1 MTQNDIFSALSEAL
15 SPCIITRIVELPDC
29 YVLSVCNYDGEILM
43 QPPYSVTKD
52 GSKVSFYNVRSKESI
67 SKLKDGKVIYDD
79 PTFRKISSSSRKDG
93 GPGSGNFGHAGVPGK
108 VGGSAPSSLNAA
120 VSEKVKSSI
129 KQMTDDDSEG
139 FLEDW
144 LDIHGSERR
153 AIVKSGNIQ
162 SEIDKRLA
170 AIDSKRQEFSSS
182 VCDTSAQ
189 RKKIDEI
196 APTLADEKIEN
207 NYSISETGE
216 ILEHVTGS
224 AEGADITNF
233 DVPYATIHNHPG
245 IDVTFST
252 TDIETFAKND
262 KMTSMTVQAKGTVYS
277 IEKTDQ
283 KAEKNI
289 ADMYSDYYGIYSSN
303 RSSEE
308 NFYKMRVWLYL
319 NAHKY
324 GVLYSEHENSRNDG
338 GPGSGNHGH
347 KGVPG
352 QVGGSAPSTSGPIS
366 KSSFQNG
373 SGHFE
378 VTGDVK
384 DMYLTKPART
394 RIEGAIKTVK
404 TANDLKKYL
413 ENQGI
418 KLETSYEPLKKAM
431 DREIPAIKEQ
441 ADYVIAAIEQYK
453 DLGGLKA
460 LKAVH
465 LYEHDIDA
473 QAQYSYRAKG
483 EEDVPDEGHLYI
495 SYMADGAQIM
505 HEFAH
510 AYADS
515 TKPDGMDVVEW
526 SAKLNQEAGLSKDVK
541 AYFGANSDAK
551 EAERFAN
558 AMGYAIADG
567 DGPDGR
573 LAFAANVANIVKN
586 SNGKSAGTSSEN
598 LAYKSLVPKNS
609 YTKTSAEYKNAL
621 DAYRAAIRKGDEAKD
636 KYMAAEKAM
645 KAESKPK
652 PESEWDDNDIF
663 EDLLGH
669 RPMIYTEKGKQL
681 KAEYDKY
688 FKESMDYGH
697 EITVA
702 GDKLREI
709 KQKEHDKQSKDIH
722 LEHTKD
728 ATSNDYEGF
737 TTKTTGTSYY
747 DDYLNGEKNG
757 GRIAEMSP
765 KEYLQRC
772 AYQIFDSATIESTI
786 AALDDKNVKK
796 YAEQMKSGTKFD
808 MPYLNFASGQQE
820 GRHRAAAAMQL
831 GIDKIPVLVVGER
844 FAKYDGGPGSGN
856 FNHEGRPGEV
866 GGSAPKGSADST
878 ASVQK
883 LSKLKDG
890 FSNLTN
896 RQQFAFLKKTGSI
909 SVSDLYALETKI
921 NSGDNSAAEDLK
933 KYSKSYFD
941 NVESSKAVKSLVCDT
956 RDKVSAMTPDDARA
970 WIDKSVHRNFNESEM
985 WWVNWGS
992 IAQKVAIDLGMNETP
1007 QVVSK
1012 EDFNKYVEESGAAV
1026 CYRGVR
1032 YAGSMSGSN
1041 MIYQMAY
1048 DKQKNYFGNGIYG
1061 DGLYFSTDRSAADSY
1076 SDGSGAVAKCAI
1088 RPDAK
1093 VVEFRSAEIEGARR
1107 KYGTSDYAIAAMCA
1121 GYDAIKVHVS
1131 SSEDYY
1137 VVLNRAAMVMEDPVD
1152 SLANMAIE
1160 ASERNAAKKSS
1171 S

>member
-1 MTQNDIFSALSEAL
+1 MKPNSQVPIEERWKADSGFS
-15 SPCIITRIVELPDC
+15 ILP
-29 YVLSVCNYDGEILM
+29 
-43 QPPYSVTKD
+43 P
-52 GSKVSFYNVRSKESI
+52 KE
-67 SKLKDGKVIYDD
+67 
-79 PTFRKISSSSRKDG
+79 
-93 GPGSGNFGHAGVPGK
+93 
-108 VGGSAPSSLNAA
+108 NA
-120 VSEKVKSSI
+120 
-129 KQMTDDDSEG
+129 
-139 FLEDW
+139 
-144 LDIHGSERR
+144 
-153 AIVKSGNIQ
+153 
-162 SEIDKRLA
+162 
-170 AIDSKRQEFSSS
+170 
-182 VCDTSAQ
+182 
-189 RKKIDEI
+189 
-196 APTLADEKIEN
+196 
-207 NYSISETGE
+207 
-216 ILEHVTGS
+216 
-224 AEGADITNF
+224 
-233 DVPYATIHNHPG
+233 
-245 IDVTFST
+245 
-252 TDIETFAKND
+252 
-262 KMTSMTVQAKGTVYS
+262 
-277 IEKTDQ
+277 
-283 KAEKNI
+283 
-289 ADMYSDYYGIYSSN
+289 
-303 RSSEE
+303 
-308 NFYKMRVWLYL
+308 
-319 NAHKY
+319 
-324 GVLYSEHENSRNDG
+324 DG

-366 KSSFQNG
+366 KSSFQKG

-431 DREIPAIKEQ
+431 NREIPSIKEQ

-465 LYEHDIDA
+465 IYDHDIDA

-483 EEDVPDEGHLYI
+483 EGEVPDEGHLYI

-598 LAYKSLVPKNS
+598 LAYKSLVPENS

-621 DAYRAAIRKGDEAKD
+621 DAYRTAIRKGDEAKD
-636 KYMAAEKAM
+636 KYMAAKNAM
-645 KAESKPK
+645 ESESKPK

-663 EDLLGH
+663 EDLIGH

-688 FKESMDYGH
+688 FKESMDYSH
-697 EITVA
+697 EMTVA
-702 GDKLREI
+702 GDKLRAI

-757 GRIAEMSP
+757 GHIAEMSP

-772 AYQIFDSATIESTI
+772 AYQIFDSATIESTL
-786 AALDDKNVKK
+786 AALDEKNVKK

-856 FNHEGRPGEV
+856 FGHAGVPGKVGGSAPSSLNAAVSEKVKSSIKRMTDDDAEGFLEDWLDIHGSERRTIVKSGNIQSEIEKRLSDLDSKRSELMPLVYESAAQREKINKIAPTLIEEKIENNYSVSETGEILEHVTGHEEGAEITNFDVPYATIHNHPGLDVTFSTTDIEAFANNEKMTSMTVQAKGTVYSIKKTGERAEKDIADLYSDYYGIYTSSRSDEKNFYKMRVWLYLNAHKYGVLYSEIEDSRTDGGPGSGNFNHEGRPGEV

-896 RQQFAFLKKTGSI
+896 KQQFAFLKRTGSI

-921 NSGDNSAAEDLK
+921 NSGDNSVAEDLK
-933 KYSKSYFD
+933 RYSKSYFD
-941 NVESSKAVKSLVCDT
+941 SVESSKTVKSLDCDT
-956 RDKVSAMTPDDARA
+956 RDKVSAMSQDDARA

-992 IAQKVAIDLGMNETP
+992 SAQKVAIDLGMNETP

-1061 DGLYFSTDRSAADSY
+1061 DGLYFSTDQSVADSY

-1093 VVEFRSAEIEGARR
+1093 VVEFRSADIEDARK

-1121 GYDAIKVHVS
+1121 GYDAIKVQVS
-1131 SSEDYY
+1131 GSEDYY

-1152 SLANMAIE
+1152 SLANMAIK

>member
-1 MTQNDIFSALSEAL
+1 MRFGLRERML
-15 SPCIITRIVELPDC
+15 M
-29 YVLSVCNYDGEILM
+29 EIGVV
-43 QPPYSVTKD
+43 PPNMNS
-52 GSKVSFYNVRSKESI
+52 
-67 SKLKDGKVIYDD
+67 
-79 PTFRKISSSSRKDG
+79 DG
-93 GPGSGNFGHAGVPGK
+93 GSGSGNFGHAGVPGK

-120 VSEKVKSSI
+120 AAVSPKVKSSI

-162 SEIDKRLA
+162 SEIDKRLT
-170 AIDSKRQEFSSS
+170 AIDSKRQELSSS

-196 APTLADEKIEN
+196 APTLVDEKIEK
-207 NYSISETGE
+207 NYSISETGK
-216 ILEHVTGS
+216 ILEYVTGS
-224 AEGADITNF
+224 EEGADITNF

-289 ADMYSDYYGIYSSN
+289 ADMYGDYYGIYSSN

-366 KSSFQNG
+366 KSSFQSG

-431 DREIPAIKEQ
+431 DREIPSIKEQ

-465 LYEHDIDA
+465 IYDHDIDA

-483 EEDVPDEGHLYI
+483 EGEVPDEGHLYI
-495 SYMADGAQIM
+495 SYMANGEQIM

-526 SAKLNQEAGLSKDVK
+526 SAKLNQEAGLSKNTK
-541 AYFGANSDAK
+541 AYFGADSDAK

-558 AMGYAIADG
+558 AIGYAIADG

-586 SNGKSAGTSSEN
+586 SSGKSTGTSGEN
-598 LAYKSLVPKNS
+598 LAYKSLVPENS

-621 DAYRAAIRKGDEAKD
+621 DAYRTAIRKGDEAKD
-636 KYMAAEKAM
+636 KYMAAKNAM
-645 KAESKPK
+645 KSESKPK

-663 EDLLGH
+663 EDLIGH

-688 FKESMDYGH
+688 FKESMDYSH
-697 EITVA
+697 EMTVA

-757 GRIAEMSP
+757 GHIAEMSP

-786 AALDDKNVKK
+786 AALDEKNVKK

-808 MPYLNFASGQQE
+808 MPYLNFMSGQQE
-820 GRHRAAAAMQL
+820 GRHRAAAAMQA
-831 GIDKIPVLVVGER
+831 GIKKIPVLVVGER
-844 FAKYDGGPGSGN
+844 FAKYDGGAGSGN
-856 FNHEGRPGEV
+856 FGHEGRPGEV

-890 FSNLTN
+890 FSNLTKK
-896 RQQFAFLKKTGSI
+896 QQFAFLKRTGLI
-909 SVSDLYALETKI
+909 SVSDLYTLETKI
-921 NSGDNSAAEDLK
+921 NSGDNSVAEDLK

-941 NVESSKAVKSLVCDT
+941 NVESSKTVKSLDCDT
-956 RDKVSAMTPDDARA
+956 RNKVSAMSRDDARA

-985 WWVNWGS
+985 WWVNWS
-992 IAQKVAIDLGMNETP
+992 SSAQKVAIDLGMNETP

-1061 DGLYFSTDRSAADSY
+1061 DGLYFSTDRSVADSY

-1093 VVEFRSAEIEGARR
+1093 VVEFKSADIENARR
-1107 KYGTSDYAIAAMCA
+1107 KYGTSDYAIAAMCS

-1131 SSEDYY
+1131 GSEDYY

-1152 SLANMAIE
+1152 SLANMAIA

>member
-1 MTQNDIFSALSEAL
+1 MLM
-15 SPCIITRIVELPDC
+15 
-29 YVLSVCNYDGEILM
+29 EIGVV
-43 QPPYSVTKD
+43 PPNMNS
-52 GSKVSFYNVRSKESI
+52 
-67 SKLKDGKVIYDD
+67 
-79 PTFRKISSSSRKDG
+79 DG
-93 GPGSGNFGHAGVPGK
+93 GSGSGNFGHAGVPGK

-120 VSEKVKSSI
+120 AAVSPKVKSSI

-162 SEIDKRLA
+162 SEIDKRLT
-170 AIDSKRQEFSSS
+170 AIDSKRQELSSS

-196 APTLADEKIEN
+196 APTLVDEKIEK
-207 NYSISETGE
+207 NYSISETGK
-216 ILEHVTGS
+216 ILEYVTGS
-224 AEGADITNF
+224 EEGADITNF

-289 ADMYSDYYGIYSSN
+289 ADMYGDYYGIYSSN

-366 KSSFQNG
+366 KSSFQSG

-431 DREIPAIKEQ
+431 DREIPSIKEQ

-465 LYEHDIDA
+465 IYDHDIDA

-483 EEDVPDEGHLYI
+483 EGEVPDEGHLYI
-495 SYMADGAQIM
+495 SYMANGEQIM

-526 SAKLNQEAGLSKDVK
+526 SAKLNQEAGLSKNTK
-541 AYFGANSDAK
+541 AYFGADSDAK

-558 AMGYAIADG
+558 AIGYAIADG

-586 SNGKSAGTSSEN
+586 SSGKSTGTSGEN
-598 LAYKSLVPKNS
+598 LAYKSLVPENS

-621 DAYRAAIRKGDEAKD
+621 DAYRTAIRKGDEAKD
-636 KYMAAEKAM
+636 KYMAAKNAM
-645 KAESKPK
+645 KSESKPK

-663 EDLLGH
+663 EDLIGH

-688 FKESMDYGH
+688 FKESMDYSH
-697 EITVA
+697 EMTVA

-757 GRIAEMSP
+757 GHIAEMSP

-786 AALDDKNVKK
+786 AALDEKNVKK

-808 MPYLNFASGQQE
+808 MPYLNFMSGQQE
-820 GRHRAAAAMQL
+820 GRHRAAAAMQA
-831 GIDKIPVLVVGER
+831 GIKKIPVLVVGER
-844 FAKYDGGPGSGN
+844 FAKYDGGAGSGN
-856 FNHEGRPGEV
+856 FGHEGRPGEV

-890 FSNLTN
+890 FSNLTKK
-896 RQQFAFLKKTGSI
+896 QQFAFLKRTGLI
-909 SVSDLYALETKI
+909 SVSDLYTLETKI
-921 NSGDNSAAEDLK
+921 NSGDNSVAEDLK

-941 NVESSKAVKSLVCDT
+941 NVESSKTVKSLDCDT
-956 RDKVSAMTPDDARA
+956 RNKVSAMSRDDARA

-985 WWVNWGS
+985 WWVNWS
-992 IAQKVAIDLGMNETP
+992 SSAQKVAIDLGMNETP

-1061 DGLYFSTDRSAADSY
+1061 DGLYFSTDRSVADSY

-1093 VVEFRSAEIEGARR
+1093 VVEFKSADIENARR
-1107 KYGTSDYAIAAMCA
+1107 KYGTSDYAIAAMCS

-1131 SSEDYY
+1131 GSEDYY

-1152 SLANMAIE
+1152 SLANMAIA

>member
-1 MTQNDIFSALSEAL
+1 MYLYDAIEAL
-15 SPCIITRIVELPDC
+15 ADALYPSTITRIVKTPEC
-29 YVLSVCNYDGEILM
+29 YVVCACSPDGYPFM
-43 QPPYSVTKD
+43 QPPYSLSLD
-52 GSKVSFYNVRSKESI
+52 CEKVGFYSLNSDESNDAFHNGEELYADY
-67 SKLKDGKVIYDD
+67 SVLKHMPVGR
-79 PTFRKISSSSRKDG
+79 TDG

-120 VSEKVKSSI
+120 AAVSKKVKSSI

-196 APTLADEKIEN
+196 APTLVDEKIEK

-216 ILEHVTGS
+216 ILEYVTGS
-224 AEGADITNF
+224 EEGADITNF

-289 ADMYSDYYGIYSSN
+289 ADMYGDYYGIYSSN

-352 QVGGSAPSTSGPIS
+352 QVGGSAPSE
-366 KSSFQNG
+366 SS
-373 SGHFE
+373 
-378 VTGDVK
+378 
-384 DMYLTKPART
+384 
-394 RIEGAIKTVK
+394 
-404 TANDLKKYL
+404 
-413 ENQGI
+413 
-418 KLETSYEPLKKAM
+418 
-431 DREIPAIKEQ
+431 
-441 ADYVIAAIEQYK
+441 
-453 DLGGLKA
+453 
-460 LKAVH
+460 
-465 LYEHDIDA
+465 
-473 QAQYSYRAKG
+473 
-483 EEDVPDEGHLYI
+483 
-495 SYMADGAQIM
+495 
-505 HEFAH
+505 
-510 AYADS
+510 
-515 TKPDGMDVVEW
+515 
-526 SAKLNQEAGLSKDVK
+526 
-541 AYFGANSDAK
+541 
-551 EAERFAN
+551 
-558 AMGYAIADG
+558 
-567 DGPDGR
+567 
-573 LAFAANVANIVKN
+573 
-586 SNGKSAGTSSEN
+586 GKSAGTSGEN
-598 LAYKSLVPKNS
+598 LAYKSLVPENS

-621 DAYRAAIRKGDEAKD
+621 DAYRTAIRKGDEAKD

-645 KAESKPK
+645 KVESKPK

-663 EDLLGH
+663 EDLIGH

-688 FKESMDYGH
+688 FKESMDYSH
-697 EITVA
+697 EMTVA

-728 ATSNDYEGF
+728 ATSNDYECF
-737 TTKTTGTSYY
+737 TTKTTGTSDY

-757 GRIAEMSP
+757 GHIAEMSP

-878 ASVQK
+878 VSVQK
-883 LSKLKDG
+883 LSKLKNG
-890 FSNLTN
+890 FSNLTKK
-896 RQQFAFLKKTGSI
+896 QQFAFLKRTGSI
-909 SVSDLYALETKI
+909 SVSDLYTLETKI
-921 NSGDNSAAEDLK
+921 NSGDNSVAEDLK

-941 NVESSKAVKSLVCDT
+941 NVESSKTVKSLDCDT
-956 RDKVSAMTPDDARA
+956 RNKVSGMSRDDARA

-985 WWVNWGS
+985 WWANWS
-992 IAQKVAIDLGMNETP
+992 SSAQKVAIDLGMNETP

-1061 DGLYFSTDRSAADSY
+1061 DGLYFSTDRSVADSY

-1093 VVEFRSAEIEGARR
+1093 VVEFKSADIENARR
-1107 KYGTSDYAIAAMCA
+1107 KYGTSDYAIAAMCS

-1131 SSEDYY
+1131 GSEDYY

-1152 SLANMAIE
+1152 SFTNMAIA

-1171 S
+1171 A

>member
-1 MTQNDIFSALSEAL
+1 M
-15 SPCIITRIVELPDC
+15 
-29 YVLSVCNYDGEILM
+29 
-43 QPPYSVTKD
+43 
-52 GSKVSFYNVRSKESI
+52 
-67 SKLKDGKVIYDD
+67 KLKRIPIEKRWKGDSFSVIANE
-79 PTFRKISSSSRKDG
+79 SNSDG

-120 VSEKVKSSI
+120 AAVSPKVKSSI

-196 APTLADEKIEN
+196 APTLVDEKIEK

-216 ILEHVTGS
+216 ILEYVTGS
-224 AEGADITNF
+224 EEGADITNF

-289 ADMYSDYYGIYSSN
+289 ADMYGDYYGIYSSN

-352 QVGGSAPSTSGPIS
+352 QVGGSAPSE
-366 KSSFQNG
+366 SS
-373 SGHFE
+373 
-378 VTGDVK
+378 
-384 DMYLTKPART
+384 R
-394 RIEGAIKTVK
+394 
-404 TANDLKKYL
+404 
-413 ENQGI
+413 
-418 KLETSYEPLKKAM
+418 
-431 DREIPAIKEQ
+431 
-441 ADYVIAAIEQYK
+441 
-453 DLGGLKA
+453 
-460 LKAVH
+460 
-465 LYEHDIDA
+465 
-473 QAQYSYRAKG
+473 
-483 EEDVPDEGHLYI
+483 
-495 SYMADGAQIM
+495 
-505 HEFAH
+505 
-510 AYADS
+510 
-515 TKPDGMDVVEW
+515 
-526 SAKLNQEAGLSKDVK
+526 
-541 AYFGANSDAK
+541 
-551 EAERFAN
+551 
-558 AMGYAIADG
+558 
-567 DGPDGR
+567 
-573 LAFAANVANIVKN
+573 
-586 SNGKSAGTSSEN
+586 KSAGTSGEN
-598 LAYKSLVPKNS
+598 LAYKSLVPENS

-621 DAYRAAIRKGDEAKD
+621 DAYRTAIRKGDEAKD

-645 KAESKPK
+645 KVESKPK

-663 EDLLGH
+663 EDLIGH

-688 FKESMDYGH
+688 FKESMDYSH
-697 EITVA
+697 EMTVA

-866 GGSAPKGSADST
+866 GGSASKGSADST

-890 FSNLTN
+890 FSNLTKK
-896 RQQFAFLKKTGSI
+896 QQFAFLKKTGSI
-909 SVSDLYALETKI
+909 SVSDLYTLETKI
-921 NSGDNSAAEDLK
+921 NSGDNSVAEDLK
-933 KYSKSYFD
+933 RYSKSYFD
-941 NVESSKAVKSLVCDT
+941 NVESSKTVKSLDCDT
-956 RDKVSAMTPDDARA
+956 RNKVSAMSRDDARA

-985 WWVNWGS
+985 WWVNWS
-992 IAQKVAIDLGMNETP
+992 SNAQKVAIDLGMNETP

-1061 DGLYFSTDRSAADSY
+1061 DGLYFSTDRSVADSY

-1093 VVEFRSAEIEGARR
+1093 VVEFQSADIEDARR
-1107 KYGTSDYAIAAMCA
+1107 KYGTSDYSIAAMCS

-1131 SSEDYY
+1131 GSEDYY

-1152 SLANMAIE
+1152 SLANMAIA

>member
-1 MTQNDIFSALSEAL
+1 MYLYDAIEAL
-15 SPCIITRIVELPDC
+15 ADALYPSTITRIVKTPEC
-29 YVLSVCNYDGEILM
+29 YVVCACSPDGYPFM
-43 QPPYSVTKD
+43 QPPYSLSLDCEKVGFYSLNSDESKD
-52 GSKVSFYNVRSKESI
+52 AFHNGEELYADYSV
-67 SKLKDGKVIYDD
+67 LKHMPVGR
-79 PTFRKISSSSRKDG
+79 TDG

-120 VSEKVKSSI
+120 AAVSKKVKSSI

-196 APTLADEKIEN
+196 APTLVDEKIEK

-216 ILEHVTGS
+216 ILEYVTGS
-224 AEGADITNF
+224 EEGADITNF

-289 ADMYSDYYGIYSSN
+289 ADMYGDYYGIYSSN

-352 QVGGSAPSTSGPIS
+352 QVGGSAPSE
-366 KSSFQNG
+366 SS
-373 SGHFE
+373 
-378 VTGDVK
+378 
-384 DMYLTKPART
+384 
-394 RIEGAIKTVK
+394 
-404 TANDLKKYL
+404 
-413 ENQGI
+413 
-418 KLETSYEPLKKAM
+418 
-431 DREIPAIKEQ
+431 
-441 ADYVIAAIEQYK
+441 
-453 DLGGLKA
+453 
-460 LKAVH
+460 
-465 LYEHDIDA
+465 
-473 QAQYSYRAKG
+473 
-483 EEDVPDEGHLYI
+483 
-495 SYMADGAQIM
+495 
-505 HEFAH
+505 
-510 AYADS
+510 
-515 TKPDGMDVVEW
+515 
-526 SAKLNQEAGLSKDVK
+526 
-541 AYFGANSDAK
+541 
-551 EAERFAN
+551 
-558 AMGYAIADG
+558 
-567 DGPDGR
+567 
-573 LAFAANVANIVKN
+573 
-586 SNGKSAGTSSEN
+586 GKSAGTSGEN
-598 LAYKSLVPKNS
+598 LAYKSLVPENS

-621 DAYRAAIRKGDEAKD
+621 DAYRTAIRKGDEAKD
-636 KYMAAEKAM
+636 KYIAAKNAM
-645 KAESKPK
+645 KSESKPK

-663 EDLLGH
+663 EDLIGH

-688 FKESMDYGH
+688 FKESMDYSH
-697 EITVA
+697 EMTVA
-702 GDKLREI
+702 GDKLRGI

-757 GRIAEMSP
+757 GHIAEMSP

-866 GGSAPKGSADST
+866 GGSSPKGSADST

-890 FSNLTN
+890 FSNLTKK
-896 RQQFAFLKKTGSI
+896 QQFAFLKKTGSI
-909 SVSDLYALETKI
+909 SVSDLYTLETKI
-921 NSGDNSAAEDLK
+921 NSGDNSVAEDLK

-941 NVESSKAVKSLVCDT
+941 NVESSKTVKSLDCDT
-956 RDKVSAMTPDDARA
+956 RNKVSAMSRDDARA

-985 WWVNWGS
+985 WWVNWS
-992 IAQKVAIDLGMNETP
+992 SNAQKVAIDLGMNETP

-1061 DGLYFSTDRSAADSY
+1061 DGLYFSTDRSVADSY

-1093 VVEFRSAEIEGARR
+1093 VVEFKSADIENARR
-1107 KYGTSDYAIAAMCA
+1107 KYGTSDYAIAAMCS

-1131 SSEDYY
+1131 GSEDYY

-1152 SLANMAIE
+1152 SLANMAIA

>member
-1 MTQNDIFSALSEAL
+1 MRLKRIPIEKRWKGDSFSVIS
-15 SPCIITRIVELPDC
+15 
-29 YVLSVCNYDGEILM
+29 N
-43 QPPYSVTKD
+43 
-52 GSKVSFYNVRSKESI
+52 ESNN
-67 SKLKDGKVIYDD
+67 
-79 PTFRKISSSSRKDG
+79 DG

-120 VSEKVKSSI
+120 AAVSPKVKSSI
-129 KQMTDDDSEG
+129 KQMTDNDSEG

-170 AIDSKRQEFSSS
+170 AIDSKRQELSSS

-196 APTLADEKIEN
+196 APTLVDEKIEK
-207 NYSISETGE
+207 NYSVSETGK
-216 ILEHVTGS
+216 ILEYVTGS
-224 AEGADITNF
+224 EEGADITNF
-233 DVPYATIHNHPG
+233 DVPYSTIHNHPG

-289 ADMYSDYYGIYSSN
+289 ADMYGDYYGIYSSN

-366 KSSFQNG
+366 KSSFQSG

-413 ENQGI
+413 EDQGI

-431 DREIPAIKEQ
+431 DREIPSIKEQ

-465 LYEHDIDA
+465 IYDHDIDA

-483 EEDVPDEGHLYI
+483 EGEVPDEGHLYI
-495 SYMADGAQIM
+495 SYMANGEQIM

-526 SAKLNQEAGLSKDVK
+526 SAKLNQEAGLSKNAK
-541 AYFGANSDAK
+541 AYFGADSDAK

-586 SNGKSAGTSSEN
+586 SSGKSTGTSGEN
-598 LAYKSLVPKNS
+598 LAYKSLVPENS

-621 DAYRAAIRKGDEAKD
+621 DAYRTAIRKGDEAKD

-645 KAESKPK
+645 KVESKPK

-663 EDLLGH
+663 EDLIGH
-669 RPMIYTEKGKQL
+669 RPMIYTEKGKLL

-688 FKESMDYGH
+688 FKESMDYSH
-697 EITVA
+697 EMTEA
-702 GDKLREI
+702 GDRLREI
-709 KQKEHDKQSKDIH
+709 KQKEHDKQMESVH
-722 LEHTKD
+722 LGRPKD
-728 ATSNDYEGF
+728 ATSDNYEGF
-737 TTKTTGTSYY
+737 NTKTTGTSYY
-747 DDYLNGEKNG
+747 DDYLNGEKMG

-786 AALDDKNVKK
+786 AALDENNVKK

-808 MPYLNFASGQQE
+808 MPYLNFMSGQQE
-820 GRHRAAAAMQL
+820 GRHRAAAAMQA
-831 GIDKIPVLVVGER
+831 GIKKIPVLVVGER
-844 FAKYDGGPGSGN
+844 FAKYDGGAGSGN
-856 FNHEGRPGEV
+856 FGHEGRPGEV

-896 RQQFAFLKKTGSI
+896 KQQFAFLKKTGSI

-921 NSGDNSAAEDLK
+921 NSGDNSVAEDLK
-933 KYSKSYFD
+933 RYSKSYFD
-941 NVESSKAVKSLVCDT
+941 NVESSKTVKSLDCDT
-956 RDKVSAMTPDDARA
+956 RNKVSAMSRDDARA

-985 WWVNWGS
+985 WWVNWS
-992 IAQKVAIDLGMNETP
+992 SSAQKVAIDLGMNETP

-1041 MIYQMAY
+1041 MIYQIAY

-1061 DGLYFSTDRSAADSY
+1061 DGLYFSTDRSVADSY

-1093 VVEFRSAEIEGARR
+1093 VVEFQSADIEGARR
-1107 KYGTSDYAIAAMCA
+1107 KYGTSDYAIAAMCS

-1131 SSEDYY
+1131 GSEDYY

-1152 SLANMAIE
+1152 SLANMAIA